1 MIQDPC
7 QDRSDLPSLEA
18 NDIRTKP
25 YPGTMKTFRLY
36 LIVFICLP
44 LLGAAQNRCASA
56 DYQQQQ
62 VRLQPQLSERLSS
75 LENWIQQAATTQSF
89 ERTQEGTLVIPVVF
103 HNLYHLPSERISD
116 QQVQDQ
122 LKSLNECF
130 RMRNPDTANTRPVFK
145 PLAADCEIEFRLA
158 ISDPRRRA
166 TTGIVRQYTPISSW
180 KMGDDMKFSS
190 KMGADGWDSRG
201 YLNIWVCRMEK
212 FAGFS
217 SVLGADAKLDG
228 IVLDLGAIGGGHK
241 TLVHEVGHWLG
252 LKHLWGDEYCGDD
265 GVSDTPKQASY
276 TMGCPSTIRI
286 TCGNN
291 PTGDMYNNYMDF
303 TSDACMTL
311 FTEGQKSR
319 MRSLLKSGGLRA
331 SLMQSVG
338 LKIPLTAEMPV
349 VEPDPTWLE
358 PKLYPTTVTHLLQI
372 DLSYDRRWVGQTYR
386 IIDLQGRV
394 RQQGNFQSTIHRF
407 PTEGLEKGYYLL
419 EARRTDGL
427 VYQSKFLKL

>member
-1 MIQDPC
+1 MF
-7 QDRSDLPSLEA
+7 
-18 NDIRTKP
+18 RT
-25 YPGTMKTFRLY
+25 L

-44 LLGAAQNRCASA
+44 LLGAAQTRCASA

-62 VRLQPQLSERLSS
+62 VRMQPALSARLAS
-75 LENWIQQAATTQSF
+75 LDNWIQQAVASPSL

-103 HNLYHLPSERISD
+103 HNLYHLPAEKITD
-116 QQVQDQ
+116 QQVQAQ
-122 LKSLNECF
+122 LKTLNECF
-130 RMRNPDTANTRPVFK
+130 RMRNPDTSNTRPVFK
-145 PLAADCEIEFRLA
+145 SLAADCEIEFRLA
-158 ISDPRRRA
+158 ISDPARRA
-166 TTGIVRQYTPISSW
+166 TSGIIHRYTPVTSW
-180 KMGDDMKFSS
+180 KMGDDMKFSG
-190 KMGADGWDSRG
+190 KMGADGWDSKG

-217 SVLGADAKLDG
+217 SVLGDDPKLDG
-228 IVLDLGAIGGGHK
+228 IVLDQGALGEGHK

-252 LKHLWGDEYCGDD
+252 LKHLWGDAYCGDD

-276 TMGCPSTIRI
+276 TMGCPNTVRI

-311 FTEGQKSR
+311 FSEGQKSR
-319 MRSLLKSGGLRA
+319 MRSLLKTGGLRA
-331 SLMQSVG
+331 SLLQSVG
-338 LKIPLTAEMPV
+338 LKTPLIAELPV
-349 VEPDPTWLE
+349 ADLDPTWLE
-358 PKLYPTTVTHLLQI
+358 PKLYPTAVTHSLQI
-372 DLSYDRRWVGQTYR
+372 DLSYDRRWVGQSYR

-394 RQQGNFQSTIHRF
+394 RQQGNFQSAIHRF
-407 PTEGLEKGYYLL
+407 SAEGLEKGYYLL